1 MLASITGVWTAAFS
15 SHALAARARSPFL
28 AIAPPGALLAFT
40 SLVMGD
46 GARPPYVLP
55 FLASTLAVLFADG
68 MWRVGERWPGVV
80 LHGRSSVL
88 GAEVTTRGARRVVL
102 ACLA

>member
-1 MLASITGVWTAAFS
+1 MLAVITGVWTAAFS
-15 SHALAARARSPFL
+15 SHALAVRARSPFL

-68 MWRVGERWPGVV
+68 MWRVGQWGPVV
-80 LHGRSSVL
+80 FWHGRSSVL
-88 GAEVTTRGARRVVL
+88 GAEGTTPGAPRGVTR
-102 ACLA
+102 C